1 MSIMTRDELRRTV
14 DRMESRGGFA
24 GRIGQ
29 AALLAD
35 DDNLKRLVN
44 AFPELFAGQALEN
57 QWTQQLSTSKTVRTA
72 NLKLV
77 WS

>member
-1 MSIMTRDELRRTV
+1 MPIMTRDELIRNI

-44 AFPELFAGQALEN
+44 AFPELFEGQASEN
-57 QWTQQLSTSKTVRTA
+57 QWAFLTLVR
-72 NLKLV
+72 
-77 WS
+77 